1 MTKYSVDLPPDL
13 KGHSIDTAH
22 PLFKSFEADAA
33 ARGMSQEAFSAALAA
48 YARGVTGKP
57 AARAATPA
65 AAPAPAPAPVAKV
78 DFSRMT
84 VQQQLHYALQQ
95 SAAKPRGS

>member
-1 MTKYSVDLPPDL
+1 MAYSVDLPPDL

-48 YARGVTGKP
+48 YARG
-57 AARAATPA
+57 ATSKPA
-65 AAPAPAPAPVAKV
+65 AAPAPAPAPAPAKRNF
-78 DFSRMT
+78 DAMT
-84 VQQQLHYALQQ
+84 TREKFAYAVTTP
-95 SAAKPRGS
+95 SKRG